1 MVLSALKCMQL
12 FVAPSLTAPLLARQ
26 SPTKHFINIY
36 KYLCACVRAFGSWQ
50 PLNGGR
56 SHGVPPNWR
65 TAGWLADNTFRR
77 QRQQRQPNA
86 FAIYIHSYIYS
97 RMLVCLCVLFSI
109 CRLWRTKMHNA
120 WTHCSTY
127 FSFAFSIFYF
137 WFSSYDF
144 YILGR
149 LQAANIV
156 SQRFGVF

>member
-77 QRQQRQPNA
+77 QRQQRDRTLLPFTYTPTYIA
-86 FAIYIHSYIYS
+86 GCWCVCVCCFLFAAYGALKCTMRGLIAPHI
-97 RMLVCLCVLFSI
+97 F
-109 CRLWRTKMHNA
+109 RLR
-120 WTHCSTY
+120 S
-127 FSFAFSIFYF
+127 AFSIF
-137 WFSSYDF
+137 DF
-144 YILGR
+144 R
-149 LQAANIV
+149 LMI
-156 SQRFGVF
+156 SIF